1 MVRMSIGAIEITR
14 KLKKKIQIL
23 GFSRKI
29 ILSLLNILKIRT
41 VKLILQLVEYF
52 SGIVQSTD
60 NTVSQIH
67 LQDRLPTIDPEV
79 TRAHRW
85 LNINLIKCTRDV

>member
-1 MVRMSIGAIEITR
+1 MSIGAIEITR
-14 KLKKKIQIL
+14 KLKKNQIL

-41 VKLILQLVEYF
+41 VKLVLQLVEYF

-79 TRAHRW
+79 TRARRW

>member
-1 MVRMSIGAIEITR
+1 MYV
-14 KLKKKIQIL
+14 
-23 GFSRKI
+23 FNRKI
-29 ILSLLNILKIRT
+29 ILSFSNILKIRT
-41 VKLILQLVEYF
+41 AELTLQLVEYF

-67 LQDRLPTIDPEV
+67 LQYRLPTIDPKV

-85 LNINLIKCTRDV
+85 LNINLIKCTRDA